1 MSKFT
6 ARFKSFSKLD
16 YFYLLTGIACV
27 AIGVEKI
34 LDKGQL
40 WKIAV
45 VFGIGIIILF
55 VTYKRSSK

>member
-6 ARFKSFSKLD
+6 SRIKSFSKFE

-34 LDKGQL
+34 MDKSAT
-40 WKIAV
+40 WKIVV
-45 VFGIGIIILF
+45 VFGIGIIILLT
-55 VTYKRSSK
+55 TYKRSSK